1 MMITR
6 RSTSTVEVTNISKH
20 GFWILVDEEE
30 LFLPFEEFPWFRS
43 APLPA
48 IMNVEQP
55 AAGSLCWPLLAVDLG
70 QIHQASGAVSTD
82 VEKQRLTLIGLPLK
96 HDAPSALTVQTW
108 DRAP

>member
-1 MMITR
+1 MKSQALGI
-6 RSTSTVEVTNISKH
+6 STSTVEVTNISKH

-55 AAGSLCWPLLAVDLG
+55 DAGSLCWPLLDVDL
-70 QIHQASGAVSTD
+70 T
-82 VEKQRLTLIGLPLK
+82 VESIRHPERYPLMSK
-96 HDAPSALTVQTW
+96 GSV
-108 DRAP
+108 